1 MFGPRCPHTTLLCD
15 VVATTMADQL
25 GHPDL
30 IYAPR
35 RWIAAPG
42 TLAKSD
48 SAGLSASRD
57 LLDHAHKLLWHC
69 GAQHDRVPA
78 AASEEQTNAPR
89 PRLATR
95 SRRAFR
101 RARGLVSS
109 VGLANAA
116 LFVCVCRVERH
127 TGGVSSLVHDCAGN
141 AGTGALL
148 RARWVPNTRPRRRS
162 SWGDT
167 AKNIT
172 AQANT

>member
-1 MFGPRCPHTTLLCD
+1 MSAHNLTLRRHYDGGPAVTIIN
-15 VVATTMADQL
+15 A
-25 GHPDL
+25 DL

-35 RWIAAPG
+35 MWIAAPG

-48 SAGLSASRD
+48 SAGLSAGRD
-57 LLDHAHKLLWHC
+57 LLDHAQKLLWHC

-109 VGLANAA
+109 VQWA
-116 LFVCVCRVERH
+116 
-127 TGGVSSLVHDCAGN
+127 
-141 AGTGALL
+141 
-148 RARWVPNTRPRRRS
+148 
-162 SWGDT
+162 
-167 AKNIT
+167 
-172 AQANT
+172 